1 MNWLVY
7 VLCMLTSA
15 ACAVLL
21 LRAYRRT
28 RTRLL
33 LWTAISFCFLALNNL
48 LVFADVVVAG
58 PDIDLWAFRYVA
70 ALAAI
75 GAMIYGFIWEAE

>member
-1 MNWLVY
+1 MAEAVY

-21 LRAYRRT
+21 LKTYRAT

-33 LWTAISFCFLALNNL
+33 LWSSLCFVGLALNNL
-48 LVFADVVVAG
+48 LLFADLVLV
-58 PDIDLWAFRYVA
+58 PSIDLSTLRNLTA
-70 ALAAI
+70 ASALGLLVFGLVWDAK
-75 GAMIYGFIWEAE
+75 